1 MSDLEKLTAAG
12 NTDALPGHTISPP
25 GLREIGE
32 AEAHF
37 GRSHIADAAASAAGL
52 DTDVRDVAIDKATAR
67 VARREFNYYG
77 NTFKLCCLSAE
88 HFPFLMWLSL
98 RVEKPKITQAQAA
111 ALITPENQPIVTKAV
126 LDVWG
131 FDTGKNAE
139 AGEAKQSQSKSTGAD
154 SLPSSANTEV
164 LPTSKSAA

>member
-1 MSDLEKLTAAG
+1 MSELEKLTAAG

-25 GLREIGE
+25 GLADLAQ

-37 GRSHIADAAASAAGL
+37 GRAHIADAAACAAGL

-77 NTFKLCCLSAE
+77 NSFKLSAE
-88 HFPFLMWLSL
+88 HFPFLLWLSL
-98 RVEKPKITQAQAA
+98 RVENPKITQAQAA

-139 AGEAKQSQSKSTGAD
+139 AGEANQSQNPSTGAD
-154 SLPSSANTEV
+154 SLPSSANTEA